1 MPKRKKTRKFGEVK
15 RRISPKDAR
24 LKQNKEKLDNKNKKR
39 KKVRNVVQVPTAMF
53 FKHNTQLG
61 PPYRIIVD
69 TNFINFSVRTF
80 FSSDSHSNGSWEGGK
95 GEGGGKP

>member
-39 KKVRNVVQVPTAMF
+39 KMKKVRNVVQVPTAMF

-80 FSSDSHSNGSWEGGK
+80 LVPIHTHISLQ
-95 GEGGGKP
+95 